1 MPLQPMIIGKTK
13 GYVLVIITLIFGLIQ
28 AIATI
33 PYGGGYLYCV
43 MPGAI
48 LGVLGFL
55 IFVYLNKLPPK
66 IKIGAII
73 AAIILVISVIL
84 SIAQVLILNQAEADM
99 EKLEE
104 STEDITPENWE
115 QQREEAIS
123 GLRKLLDDL
132 FIGIFLLVTAT
143 ALIAISAVIPTYMG
157 NDRRRFLLL
166 IPLGLAVLAIIIASV
181 MTHYNLSDFR
191 EALDD
196 FEAAETQEDF
206 EDVALEIH
214 GLDPY
219 DMVIGSR
226 IGGVFNLAA
235 IILVI
240 LFSFLITI
248 EVDVEPPPPY
258 YYQYPGYPQQP
269 PPQYYQYPGYPPQ
282 PPPPVAPQPMS
293 PGYNLCPVCHNPLVY
308 YPQGWYCRTC
318 QRYL

>member
-1 MPLQPMIIGKTK
+1 MIIGKTK

-33 PYGGGYLYCV
+33 PMGGGYLFCV

-55 IFVYLNKLPPK
+55 IFIYLNKLPPK

-73 AAIILVISVIL
+73 AAIIMAISMIL
-84 SIAQVLILNQAEADM
+84 CITQILILNQAEADM

-104 STEDITPENWE
+104 STENITPENWE

-132 FIGIFLLVTAT
+132 LIGISLLATAT
-143 ALIAISAVIPTYMG
+143 ALIAISAVIPPYMG

-166 IPLGLAVLAIIIASV
+166 IPLGLAILAVIIASV

-206 EDVALEIH
+206 EHVALEIH

-226 IGGVFNLAA
+226 IGGVLNFAA
-235 IILVI
+235 ILLVI

-258 YYQYPGYPQQP
+258 YYQYPGYPQHP

-282 PPPPVAPQPMS
+282 PPPPVAPQPMQ
-293 PGYNLCPVCHNPLVY
+293 PRYNLCPICRNPLVY